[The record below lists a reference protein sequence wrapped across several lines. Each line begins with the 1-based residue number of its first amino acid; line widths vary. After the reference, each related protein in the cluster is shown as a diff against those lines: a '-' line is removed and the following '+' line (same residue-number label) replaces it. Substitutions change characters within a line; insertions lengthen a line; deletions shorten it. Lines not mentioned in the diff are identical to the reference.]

1 MGRSDSKD
9 DAVEIYRKSSSLD
22 VYACM
27 ELSHQAYVQVMAM
40 PVKKFYDYLKWKAE
54 LEEEKQ
60 KQIEEESQKLKNKKF

>member
-1 MGRSDSKD
+1 MGHDNEED
-9 DAVEIYRKSSSLD
+9 TVEAYRKASALD

-27 ELSHQAYVQVMAM
+27 ELSRQSYIEVMAM

-60 KQIEEESQKLKNKKF
+60 KQIEEESQKLKLKSKL

>member
-1 MGRSDSKD
+1 MGRSDSND
-9 DAVEIYRKSSSLD
+9 DAVEVYRKSSSLD

-27 ELSHQAYVQVMAM
+27 ELSHQPYIDVMAM

-60 KQIEEESQKLKNKKF
+60 KQIDEESQKLKNKKY

>member
-1 MGRSDSKD
+1 MGRSDSTD
-9 DAVEIYRKSSSLD
+9 DAVEMYRKSSSLD

-27 ELSHQAYVQVMAM
+27 ELSRQSYVDVMAM

-60 KQIEEESQKLKNKKF
+60 KQIDEESQKLKNKKF